1 MTYEKQKV
9 YNIFRSHLERNTKT
23 MTKENLYKE
32 IQTLNKQLYNS
43 YKRIKELR
51 KEVDNAKNKLL
62 RK

>member
-1 MTYEKQKV
+1 MRKDEMYE
-9 YNIFRSHLERNTKT
+9 
-23 MTKENLYKE
+23 KE

-51 KEVDNAKNKLL
+51 KEIDNANTKLL

>member
-1 MTYEKQKV
+1 
-9 YNIFRSHLERNTKT
+9 
-23 MTKENLYKE
+23 MTKENLYIKE
-32 IQTLNKQLYNS
+32 IQTLNKQHYNS

>member
-1 MTYEKQKV
+1 M

-23 MTKENLYKE
+23 MTKENLYIKE

>member
-1 MTYEKQKV
+1 V

-23 MTKENLYKE
+23 MTKENLYIKE

-51 KEVDNAKNKLL
+51 KEIDNANTKLL